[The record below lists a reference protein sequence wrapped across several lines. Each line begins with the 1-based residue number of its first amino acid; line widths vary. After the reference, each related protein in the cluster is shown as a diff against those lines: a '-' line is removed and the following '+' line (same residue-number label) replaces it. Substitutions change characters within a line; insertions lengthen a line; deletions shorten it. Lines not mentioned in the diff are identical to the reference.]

1 MENELENIEIRF
13 LKAQLESAKKRIED
27 LEKYNTDLRQ
37 DKQDWKQQAKCCF
50 QWFQTNPLLK
60 YFDPSQT

>member
-13 LKAQLESAKKRIED
+13 LQAQLESAKKRIED

-37 DKQDWKQQAKCCF
+37 DKQDWKQQAKCCL
-50 QWFQTNPLLK
+50 Q
-60 YFDPSQT
+60 